1 VRLPGILAFVLAAG
15 SALVAQT
22 PQYDLILKGGHV
34 IDPKNGVDAI
44 EDVAV
49 TGDRIAAVA
58 ANLPSSAAKKTID
71 VAGLYVTP
79 GLEDMHV
86 HVFVGY
92 TPGVVA
98 EGMMSM
104 MPDHLG
110 FRAGV
115 TTMVD
120 AGSSGWK
127 NFPDLKKNIIDR
139 SKTRVLAMLNVVGVG
154 MVSQDAEQIVEDM
167 DPPAHGRDGP
177 AESRSGG
184 GIKSAHCPMTS

>member
-1 VRLPGILAFVLAAG
+1 MIPQKAGDVGRLTAAACRPECEELTFGSRLEATLRLRGFLAFVLAAG

-34 IDPKNGVDAI
+34 IDPKNGVDGI
-44 EDVAV
+44 EDEDVAV

-79 GLEDMHV
+79 GLVDMHV

-92 TPGVVA
+92 PPGVVT

-139 SKTRVLAMLNVVGVG
+139 SKTRVL
-154 MVSQDAEQIVEDM
+154 
-167 DPPAHGRDGP
+167 
-177 AESRSGG
+177 
-184 GIKSAHCPMTS
+184 

>member
-1 VRLPGILAFVLAAG
+1 MFFFRIENLLTTGGESSSAPDPLVRLFVCPRWPTRGSAAG
-15 SALVAQT
+15 QGALVAQT

-34 IDPKNGVDAI
+34 IDPKNGVDGI

-49 TGDRIAAVA
+49 AGGRIAAVA
-58 ANLPSSAAKKTID
+58 ANIPASAAKKTID

-79 GLEDMHV
+79 GLVDMHV
-86 HVFVGY
+86 HVFAGY

-120 AGSSGWK
+120 A
-127 NFPDLKKNIIDR
+127 
-139 SKTRVLAMLNVVGVG
+139 
-154 MVSQDAEQIVEDM
+154 VSYGA
-167 DPPAHGRDGP
+167 AL
-177 AESRSGG
+177 
-184 GIKSAHCPMTS
+184 